1 VNRIWID
8 GLAIHTGI
16 MRFRIIIPSF
26 TLLALVL
33 SAGCTSTVPPPELTG
48 SSWVLVSYLDQES
61 NLVPIPPGIQAS
73 VTFRNDGQVLGNSG
87 CNDFSATYQVDGGL
101 MTIENIVSTEK
112 GCPSPKGVM
121 DFEQQFLSL
130 LSDTT
135 RYNID
140 ENGLTLSHY
149 DERKLMVFRKA

>member
-1 VNRIWID
+1 MQYRMIVPLLI
-8 GLAIHTGI
+8 LL
-16 MRFRIIIPSF
+16 
-26 TLLALVL
+26 TLLALIL

-48 SSWVLVSYLDQES
+48 SSWVLVSYMNREN
-61 NLVPIPPGIQAS
+61 NLVLAPPGIQAL
-73 VTFRNDGQVLGNSG
+73 VTFRNDSQVSGFSG
-87 CNDFSATYQVDGGL
+87 CNDFSGTYQVDGGL
-101 MTIENIVSTEK
+101 MTIDNIASTEK
-112 GCPSPKGVM
+112 ACPSPAGVM

-149 DERKLMVFRKA
+149 DERKLMVFGKG